1 MQNNIAI
8 PAQTSSAI
16 KLLQLAVAV
25 AGLWLLLHSW
35 VVTQQQ
41 GEDLLREQSTQL
53 MRETLKTLSSTAAY
67 LIENDQLD
75 GLTQM
80 TNDIATSAYLHDVV
94 VYDANGVRMS
104 WSDGSAPARRLYAPS
119 SDEALLPMVQ
129 EITREQQLLGYIK
142 VSLRLDE
149 SVLPVAQ
156 GWQQLMHQVMAM
168 ILLAGVITFFL
179 KRGFSRFS
187 RQSFRLNKTSSGSS
201 SNSV

>member
-35 VVTQQQ
+35 VVTRQQ
-41 GEDLLREQSTQL
+41 GEALLREQSTQL

-94 VYDANGVRMS
+94 VYDSNGVRMS

-119 SDEALLPMVQ
+119 NDEALLPMVQ

-168 ILLAGVITFFL
+168 LLLAGVVTFFL

-187 RQSFRLNKTSSGSS
+187 RQSFRLSKTSSGSS